1 MKYCYTLIVFVFTV
15 LNGFSATWYSQ
26 GSLSASELTSWNS
39 VRNGGGSQPANFTT
53 AGDVFVI
60 RAGDI
65 MSSGEWNLGSS
76 ASIIIRVE
84 PSGQLYGTGAITFA
98 GSFEIEDGGVY
109 VHNTNSPTTIF
120 SGTEIF
126 SAESFVEINDW
137 AGITTPFPAGV
148 NFGHL
153 TINISR
159 DLGGNW
165 NLAGRLTNVSGDLS
179 ILGSGTGG
187 QSIVLTDDENL
198 NLTIEKDFIIDGANL
213 IIKSLATENS
223 FSRIQV
229 NENVSVTNG
238 TLNFG
243 EVDFI
248 GNNDL
253 NIRGTLLVATNGEI
267 ISENGYAFLI
277 FNGTST
283 QYISSPTI
291 INASL
296 KVAPGASLQISRDLN
311 FAIGNYVVV
320 AGNLNAGTYTL
331 GIPEGQLVVA
341 GGNLISNGSIDLLNS
356 NCTVCTGDGNN
367 VIVDWCKSTGNKG
380 NLTVNQ
386 GLMLFSSSQASS
398 LNIGQLTSPG
408 DLSIVSGTV
417 SFTGD
422 RGSFP
427 VGNGSI
433 ELAAGSSFLVD
444 ENSLVEGDAFYNGNG
459 GKLIIGSLEGISLS
473 GPTGSIQVNGARNYN
488 NTGANSFEYRSSD
501 FQESGDGLPST
512 ITGDLTVNN
521 LGGLEVFMNLPVTIN
536 APGRLILT
544 KGYFTTIGDNDITL
558 GSGVTVTG
566 GSANSFVNGRL
577 RKIGNTSF
585 TFPVGKAGIY
595 SPVQLNNLTG
605 QAVTDQ
611 YFVEYFPADPNST
624 ITGIPLPPLARI
636 SSVEFWEIEQ
646 EAGAGTK
653 SIVLNFTSR
662 SGVQNPATLVAAY
675 YDGDYWQPWGNDGTT
690 GTPPNGTLTFDTQFF
705 GYFTFG
711 SLDEQN
717 TLPVNIITFKAT
729 KSGSSTKLDWKINSD
744 HNVTKFEILTS
755 GNNRDF
761 KQIGQVNTSNNVS
774 DYEFSDNDSRSG
786 TAYYRL
792 KITTQ
797 DGKIMYSKV
806 VVVFHDN
813 NGQRLITVAPTV
825 TSNFTNLIINSAN
838 AGRVTIGVSNMLGQV
853 FQSQTLMLKPGE
865 NFQRINLSGMKAGQY
880 IITVIDEKGQKTSYR
895 VIRN

>member
-26 GSLSASELTSWNS
+26 GSLSASALSSWNS
-39 VRNGGGSQPANFTT
+39 VRTGGGTQPANFTT
-53 AGDVFVI
+53 TGDIFVI
-60 RAGDI
+60 QAGHV
-65 MSSGEWNLGSS
+65 MNSGTWDLGPGSL
-76 ASIIIRVE
+76 IIRIE
-84 PSGQLYGTGAITFA
+84 SNGQLNGTGAITFA
-98 GSFEIEDGGVY
+98 GQFEIQDGGAY
-109 VHNTNSPTTIF
+109 VHNTNSATTIF
-120 SGTEIF
+120 SGTE
-126 SAESFVEINDW
+126 SFATGSRVEINDW
-137 AGITTPFPAGV
+137 EGIGTPFPSGI
-148 NFGHL
+148 NFGNL
-153 TINISR
+153 SINISR
-159 DLGGNW
+159 NLGGNW
-165 NLAGRLTNVSGDLS
+165 SLAGRLTNVSGDLS
-179 ILGSGTGG
+179 ILGSGTGS
-187 QSIVLTDDENL
+187 QSIVLTDNENL
-198 NLTIEKDFIIDGANL
+198 SLTIGKSFSINGANV
-213 IIKSLATENS
+213 IIKSLPTSNT

-238 TLNFG
+238 TLNLG

-253 NIRGTLLVATNGEI
+253 SFRGNLQVATNGEI
-267 ISENGYAFLI
+267 VSEDEFAFLI
-277 FNGTST
+277 LNGTANQT
-283 QYISSPTI
+283 INVSSEL
-291 INASL
+291 NASV
-296 KVAPGASLQISRDLN
+296 KVSAGASAQVSRDLS
-311 FAIGNYVVV
+311 FAPFRYLVV
-320 AGNLNAGTYTL
+320 AGSLNAGTYTL
-331 GIPEGQLVVA
+331 SIPEGQLVIA
-341 GGNLISNGSIDLLNS
+341 GGNLVSNGSIDLLNS

-367 VIVDWCKSTGNKG
+367 VIVDWCKGTGNKG
-380 NLTVNQ
+380 SLTVNQ

-398 LNIGQLTSPG
+398 LNIGQLSSPG
-408 DLSIVSGTV
+408 DLSVVSGTV

-422 RGSFP
+422 NGAYPF
-427 VGNGSI
+427 GNGSI

-444 ENSLVEGDAFYNGNG
+444 ENSLVDGDAFYNGNG
-459 GKLIIGSLEGISLS
+459 GKLIIGSLEGISLT
-473 GPTGSIQVNGARNYN
+473 GPTGSLQVNGSRNYN

-512 ITGDLTVNN
+512 ITGDLIINN

-566 GSANSFVNGRL
+566 GSANSFINGRL

-611 YFVEYFPADPNST
+611 YYVEYFPADPNST

-636 SSVEFWEIEQ
+636 SSVEYWEIEQ
-646 EAGAGTK
+646 EAGAGRK

-662 SGVQNPATLVAAY
+662 SGVQNPTTLVAAY
-675 YDGDYWQPWGNDGTT
+675 YDGDYWQNWGNDGVT
-690 GTPPNGTLTFDTQFF
+690 GTPPTGTLTFDSQFF

-717 TLPVNIITFKAT
+717 TLPVNIVSFKAT
-729 KSGSSTKLDWKINSD
+729 KLGSSTKLDWKINSD

-755 GNNRDF
+755 ANNRDF
-761 KQIGQVNTSNNVS
+761 RQIGQVNAANNVS
-774 DYEFSDNDSRSG
+774 GYEFSDNDSRSG
-786 TAYYRL
+786 AAYYRL
-792 KITTQ
+792 KITTT

-813 NGQRLITVAPTV
+813 NSQRLITLAPTV

-838 AGRVTIGVSNMLGQV
+838 PGRVTIGVSNMLGQV
-853 FQSQTLMLKPGE
+853 FQAQTMMLKQGE

-880 IITVIDEKGQKTSYR
+880 IITVIDEKGQKSSYR
-895 VIRN
+895 VMRN